1 MAKAISFRRGNT
13 NENNEFIGVEGEIV
27 VDLGAGGTAS
37 SMNNNAIA
45 NSVVG
50 APTIRLHIGNNSAGG
65 VLMARADMANV
76 HTKLLAERDE
86 DNEGSDVWH
95 KGKNLAYADL
105 SNMEETIEGGARA
118 RAILDLYGMAYKDT
132 TNIDTAYLVDESI
145 HNGTI
150 YDRANDET
158 IEAPG
163 NKPLA
168 YRDTTNINTADLVNE
183 EIHDGTGLNGNK
195 PLAYRDTTNVN
206 NTDLTSSTIHSDIEA
221 GFCNVIVTMTNPG
234 ENYSE
239 DDTINTGIAPISGSP
254 IIITV
259 TTVEE
264 NGAIA
269 SFSTNYDSTTINSIP
284 AGWPTTFTDTNG
296 ATFGISAETF
306 GKVDVIGNKPL
317 AYRDTSNIN
326 TADLTNETIHNN
338 VNGNKPLL
346 YNDWGNLNTYA
357 AVSKVNDM
365 YNNGFRFTDY
375 EFAENKSININE
387 NRTSDVK
394 YPSIHAVYSYVTNS
408 IKSAEFANRSL
419 SNITSQGWE
428 IATSNDPIY
437 VLNTNRVDF
446 GSGYSIGDIITTD
459 IRPSGDTTTQ
469 FIEITVTD
477 VSNNGGVLAF
487 TTNYDESYLNSD
499 FIPSTSPQYYTDS
512 QHGAQ
517 FEFIT
522 RQSTNGGLL
531 KTDFSNALKMGDTV
545 KSIINYSRQI
555 ALNTSGSSI
564 TVGSDHLSN
573 LTLDDDGLIRHGILS
588 GSYHFNYNGA
598 HWVLDGEEIEDIN
611 DYGISYTG
619 VATTNDQITINAT
632 SVINYLPMISTED
645 SATPNV
651 NNCAISTEYNQY
663 SFTELNGTTHNN
675 VTIPMQYMAAGV
687 GNARNYGIYVTK
699 YGVYYKQGEP
709 TTNFNASE
717 IIATKGYCD
726 EKQNKQ
732 NIKVLSSSATQNIVL
747 DPKIA
752 IYQVT
757 ATTNT
762 QITINHSN
770 VSSAMENNTAKTFEI
785 YVKVGASIPAIGWN
799 GIDHWIID
807 SEQSPQNVNTTS
819 IFTVRVQKINNVVET
834 VGNYGGEY

>member
-1 MAKAISFRRGNT
+1 MAEAISFRRGNT
-13 NENNEFIGVEGEIV
+13 SENDEFIGVEGEIV
-27 VDLGAGGTAS
+27 VDLGSGGVAS
-37 SMNNNAIA
+37 SENNNSRATSA
-45 NSVVG
+45 AG
-50 APTIRLHIGNNSAGG
+50 APTIRLHIGNNRAGG
-65 VLMARADMANV
+65 IYMARADMANV
-76 HTKLLAERDE
+76 NTQLLAERDE
-86 DNEGSDVWH
+86 DNEGSDMWH

-105 SNMEETIEGGARA
+105 SNLVATAEGYGVA

-132 TNIDTAYLVDESI
+132 TNIDTANLVDETK

-150 YDRANDET
+150 EENGET

-168 YRDTTNINTADLVNE
+168 YRDTTNINTADLVSDV
-183 EIHDGTGLNGNK
+183 IHDGTGLNGNK

-206 NTDLTSSTIHSDIEA
+206 NTDLTSLTIHSDIEA

-239 DDTINTGIAPISGSP
+239 NDTINTGIEPISGSP

-269 SFSTNYDSTTINSIP
+269 NFTTNYDSTTINSIP

-306 GKVDVIGNKPL
+306 GKIDVIGNKPL

-326 TADLTNETIHNN
+326 TADLTNETIHNSI
-338 VNGNKPLL
+338 NGNKPLL
-346 YNDWGNLNTYA
+346 YNDWSNLIPSM

-365 YNNGFRFTDY
+365 YNHGFRFTDY
-375 EFAENKSININE
+375 EFTENKAINITE
-387 NRTSDVK
+387 NRTSDTK
-394 YPSIHAVYSYVTNS
+394 YPTTHAVYSYITNS
-408 IKSAEFANRSL
+408 IDNAEFANRSL

-428 IATSNDPIY
+428 IAASNDPIY
-437 VLNTNRVDF
+437 VLNTNRLDF
-446 GSGYSIGDIITTD
+446 GSGYSIGDIITTN
-459 IRPSGDTTTQ
+459 IRPSGDSTSP
-469 FIEITVTD
+469 FIEITITD
-477 VSNNGGVLAF
+477 VSNSGGVLSF
-487 TTNYDESYLNSD
+487 TTNYDNSYFNSN

-522 RQSTNGGLL
+522 TQSTNGGLL

-545 KSIINYSRQI
+545 KSIISYSRQI
-555 ALNTSGSSI
+555 TLNTSGSSI

-573 LTLDDDGLIRHGILS
+573 LTLDDDELITHDILS
-588 GSYHFNYNGA
+588 GTYQFNYNGTK
-598 HWVLDGEEIEDIN
+598 WVLDGQEIEDIN

-619 VATTNDQITINAT
+619 AAVTNDQITIIAT

-645 SATPNV
+645 STTPNA
-651 NNCAISTEYNQY
+651 NNCAISAECNQY
-663 SFTELNGTTHNN
+663 SFTEQNGTAHNN
-675 VTIPMQYMAAGV
+675 VTIPMQYIAAGV

-762 QITINHSN
+762 QITIDHSN

-807 SEQSPQNVNTTS
+807 SEQTPQNVNTTG